1 MLKAPPIQTLPPRQ
15 VAWPAPGHWTY
26 DDYQRL
32 PDDGNRYEVI
42 CGVLYIMNTP
52 NILHQLAITN
62 LVLEI
67 GSLVRRQGLGILL
80 PAPTEV
86 ILPGIATPA
95 QPDVLF
101 VRAERR
107 HIVAEQQVVG
117 PPDLVI
123 EVLSPSSVR
132 HDRFTKFNAY
142 EEAGI
147 PEYWIVSPKGR
158 TVEIYQLQEG
168 EYVLAGEY
176 SQDEPLVSPGLGN
189 LGFAAGVLFQS

>member
-1 MLKAPPIQTLPPRQ
+1 MLKTLPIQTLPRPQATR
-15 VAWPAPGHWTY
+15 PEPGHWTY
-26 DDYQRL
+26 EDYQRL

-42 CGVLYIMNTP
+42 YGVLYIMNTP
-52 NILHQLAITN
+52 NILHQIAIMRLILRLGG
-62 LVLEI
+62 LVEE
-67 GSLVRRQGLGILL
+67 QGLGLLL

-86 ILPGIATPA
+86 ILPGVATPA

-101 VRAERR
+101 VREERR
-107 HIVAEQQVVG
+107 QLVAEQQVVG

-123 EVLSPSSVR
+123 EVLSPSSIR

-168 EYVLAGEY
+168 EYVLTGEY
-176 SQDEPLVSPGLGN
+176 SQDEPLVSPSLGE
-189 LGFAAGVLFQS
+189 LGFTAGVLFH